1 MLYSPPYL
9 LFRLSPRYI
18 SRPLSQASIRRA
30 VRTMAVNPPSQS
42 TPASTSTGDCGVQTF
57 TRDGQEYTEVKEG
70 LGRILVPFTKP
81 DPTAK
86 KTKTVEE
93 QQQVFYNPIQQ
104 FNRDL
109 TVLAIKAYGE
119 DLLSAPRSA
128 NAKHVAKRKR
138 DKSDANG
145 PNPKKQQGQ
154 QQGQPAT
161 DAAETSAADAT
172 DIARAGDVK
181 AEGQDTSMP
190 DAPDA
195 PDAKEESTSKPD
207 EDKAAPSAVAEQPL
221 PDATKEPESKPED
234 PAQQDAQQ
242 GTRQS
247 AQHGPPHG
255 PKFTILDALSAT
267 GLRALR
273 YAQELPFVTSVT
285 ANDLTP
291 SAVDAIR
298 RNAEHNG
305 VESKVIAN
313 LGDARAHMYSFLAD
327 EITRDHDR
335 AKHAKK
341 NKPRGQRYNVI
352 DLDPYGTAAPF
363 LDAAVNAVRDDGGL
377 LCVTCTDSGVWA
389 SNGYPEKC
397 FSLYGG
403 APIKGPY
410 SHEVGLRLILHAI
423 ATSAARYGLAIEPL
437 LSLSIDYYIR
447 IFVTIRKSPARVK
460 FLAGKTMVVY
470 NCDAG
475 CGAWETQLLARNKK
489 AKNKSGNGSFYK
501 HGFALAPTTGPTCQ
515 HCDSKM
521 HLAGPMYAGPLHS
534 SDFITKILDGL
545 PNASDDIYGTKP
557 RIEGML
563 RTALEESLPPP
574 EDNSLP
580 NNEDDFA
587 ALEPYPFYF
596 HPTNL
601 AGTLHC
607 NCPDED
613 SIRGSLRHLGYEVT
627 RSHCKAGSMRTN
639 APWAVIWHVMR
650 EWTRQKH
657 PVKTDK
663 IAENTPAYKLLRLG
677 DAQNK
682 DDEVDKL
689 EVVFDQRLGRD
700 KSKPGLVRYQ
710 NNPKENWG
718 PQSRAKGH

>member
-1 MLYSPPYL
+1 M
-9 LFRLSPRYI
+9 
-18 SRPLSQASIRRA
+18 
-30 VRTMAVNPPSQS
+30 TTNP
-42 TPASTSTGDCGVQTF
+42 STSTSASAPDIQTIV
-57 TRDGQEYTEVKEG
+57 RDGQEYTEIKEG

-81 DPTAK
+81 DPSK
-86 KTKTVEE
+86 KASKSVEE

-109 TVLAIKAYGE
+109 TVLAIKAYGQ
-119 DLLSAPRSA
+119 DLLSKTRSA

-138 DKSDANG
+138 DKLDADG
-145 PNPKKQQGQ
+145 PILKRQQD
-154 QQGQPAT
+154 QPPNTIEANVA
-161 DAAETSAADAT
+161 DAAAGAAGAAAADV
-172 DIARAGDVK
+172 AGSVQTVNASDREEDV
-181 AEGQDTSMP
+181 SML
-190 DAPDA
+190 DA
-195 PDAKEESTSKPD
+195 EESTAKPHHKD
-207 EDKAAPSAVAEQPL
+207 TQAPGTVISQPA
-221 PDATKEPESKPED
+221 PATTNEPKPQPKD
-234 PAQQDAQQ
+234 NV
-242 GTRQS
+242 
-247 AQHGPPHG
+247 QHNAPHV
-255 PKFTILDALSAT
+255 PSFTILDALSAT

-291 SAVDAIR
+291 SSVEAIR

-305 VESKVIAN
+305 VESKVIAT
-313 LGDARAHMYSFLAD
+313 LGDARAHMYTLLAD
-327 EITRDHDR
+327 EVTRDHDR
-335 AKHAKK
+335 VKYAKK
-341 NKPRGQRYNVI
+341 NKYKGRRYNVI

-389 SNGYPEKC
+389 SNGYPEKA

-403 APIKGPY
+403 VPIKGAY
-410 SHEVGLRLILHAI
+410 SHEVGLRLILHAV

-447 IFVTIRKSPARVK
+447 IFVKIRRSPAQVK

-470 NCDAG
+470 TCDNG

-489 AKNKSGNGSFYK
+489 AANKSGTGSFYK
-501 HGFALAPTTGPTCQ
+501 HGSSLAPTTGLNCA

-534 SDFITKILDGL
+534 PEFIKKILDDL

-563 RTALEESLPPP
+563 CTALEEALPPP
-574 EDNSLP
+574 EDDSP
-580 NNEDDFA
+580 TSTEDEYA
-587 ALEPYPFYF
+587 VLEPYPFYF

-601 AGTLHC
+601 AGAMHC
-607 NCPDED
+607 ICPDED
-613 SIRGSLRHLGYEVT
+613 SFRGALRHLGYEVT

-639 APWAVIWHVMR
+639 APWSIVWHIMR
-650 EWTRQKH
+650 EWTRQKN
-657 PVKTDK
+657 PVKAK
-663 IAENTPAYKLLRLG
+663 NIGENTPAYKLLRLG
-677 DAQNK
+677 GTEKK
-682 DDEVDKL
+682 DDEIDNL

-710 NNPKENWG
+710 SNPKENWG
-718 PQSRAKGH
+718 PQSRARGH